1 MTACPYVSPYGGHEL
16 ENAWASPHGG
26 SWPHLMVGL
35 DELAHLM
42 VASLQRSWCNRVSSY
57 DGHQLRVLRIL
68 LRLPC
73 AVHCVSCL
81 TFSQFLVAYCL
92 PAGF

>member
-1 MTACPYVSPYGGHEL
+1 MVDTSLKMRGPSASPY
-16 ENAWASPHGG
+16 GG

-57 DGHQLRVLRIL
+57 DGHELRVLR
-68 LRLPC
+68 LRLSC
-73 AVHCVSCL
+73 AYPALILRCSLRVLSH
-81 TFSQFLVAYCL
+81 FLSPFL
-92 PAGF
+92 